1 MPNKDRTILVYYI
14 LIGIIFALIIFFIET
29 DIESPGLIWV
39 APVAESLFITGSLVL
54 VYLMLS
60 RGLLARENLSVAIG
74 LSFLATIIPTLAW
87 LLTWHNV
94 VGQSFIPSTESTHL
108 WILYIRDFLFFVT
121 LFVLLSMRDVVAKVR
136 KIFISLLATSL
147 IVSIFIATPP
157 FLPDLVVKNQYLSL
171 NRWVAI
177 LMLLICI
184 IVIGKIL
191 TIQRKTIT
199 PVLTGLILFLIIYA
213 EGYISF
219 IFADKRFDLTWL
231 LGKIV
236 NLFAFGVF
244 LAILIKEYTHYFIDS
259 FVARSIQE
267 SFKPDVPKLSW
278 LEIDAQYR
286 PAVKE
291 AAIGGD
297 WYDVLTLDG
306 GKTLVLILGDAI
318 GKGIKAITTMT
329 EAKFLFR
336 SYILDGLNIEEAL
349 TKLNRYLFKYLRRD
363 EFVTMAAVSL
373 SEETPTFRYASAGH
387 PSPIIVKSNDWY
399 EITPKQT
406 NLPLGISEQTAYA
419 SFEAS
424 LEKGSILTIFSDGV
438 PEARNN
444 GGFFGEQNLG
454 NFIYS
459 NKEKDLNVINVS
471 LLDSLQS
478 KWRTVDDLT
487 ILIARRLI

>member
-1 MPNKDRTILVYYI
+1 MILAVTIL
-14 LIGIIFALIIFFIET
+14 LIQTNIK
-29 DIESPGLIWV
+29 SPGIVWV
-39 APVAESLFITGSLVL
+39 APVAESLFITGSLIL

-74 LSFLATIIPTLAW
+74 LSFVVTIIPTLVW
-87 LLTWHNV
+87 LLAWHNI
-94 VGQSFIPSTESTHL
+94 VGQSLIPSRESTHF
-108 WILYIRDFLFFVT
+108 WILYFRDILFFVT
-121 LFVLLSMRDVVAKVR
+121 IFVLFSMRDVITKVR
-136 KIFISLLATSL
+136 KIFIFLIVISLLT
-147 IVSIFIATPP
+147 SIFIATPP
-157 FLPDLVVKNQYLSL
+157 FLPDLIMNNQYLSL
-171 NRWVAI
+171 NRWVAVS
-177 LMLLICI
+177 LLVLGI

-191 TIQRKTIT
+191 LIQRKAVM
-199 PVLTGLILFLIIYA
+199 PVLTGLALFLVIYT

-219 IFADKRFDLTWL
+219 IFADSRFDLAWL

-236 NLFAFGVF
+236 NLFAFGIF
-244 LAILIKEYTHYFIDS
+244 MAILIREYTHYFIDS

-267 SFKPDVPKLSW
+267 SFKPDIPNLSW

-286 PAVKE
+286 PAVIE

-297 WYDVLTLDG
+297 WYDVLALDG
-306 GKTLVLILGDAI
+306 GKTLILILGDAI

-349 TKLNRYLFKYLRRD
+349 TKLNGYLFKYLKSD

-373 SEETPTFRYASAGH
+373 SEETSTFRYASAGH
-387 PSPIIVKSNDWY
+387 PSPMIIKGNNWY

-406 NLPLGISEQTAYA
+406 NLPLGIREQTVYT

-424 LEKGSILTIFSDGV
+424 LEKNGILTLFSDGI
-438 PEARNN
+438 PESRRNSE
-444 GGFFGEQNLG
+444 FFGEQNLG

-459 NKEKDLNVINVS
+459 NKEKDLNMINVS
-471 LLDSLQS
+471 LFDSLQS

-487 ILIARRLI
+487 ILTARRLI